1 MDGSGGVDGAGALVG
16 VDGLVEGGGRGVT
29 RNREETVGR
38 GVRRTVVA
46 GRGEAKVLVISG
58 VGVGF
63 ADLVGSA
70 LVAAGVG
77 RTGSFPGQPTTD
89 SGVPVNSPPI
99 TVATAASISVP
110 TTTPAI
116 FRNRLRLPV

>member
-1 MDGSGGVDGAGALVG
+1 MG

-29 RNREETVGR
+29 RNREEVVGR
-38 GVRRTVVA
+38 GVRRTVVGCGGA
-46 GRGEAKVLVISG
+46 EVLVISG
-58 VGVGF
+58 AGVGL

-77 RTGSFPGQPTTD
+77 RTESFPGQPTTD
-89 SGVPVNSPPI
+89 SGVPVNSPPT